1 MLNKSE
7 IYINEKVNKKAVANF
22 FGRNSHTEIH
32 TVKIIKDGETLVKIV
47 PKPYSCSDDMQVYS
61 LSKSFTAT
69 AVGMLVDDGVITVED
84 YICDIFS
91 DKIQKNHCENLD
103 KLKIKHLLSMNSG
116 HDRSYLEDSIGSEDM
131 LKEMLSKNIEFEPST
146 HFTYNNGAT
155 YILSEIVSKYTGMT
169 VFDFLYLRLFT
180 PLDMSIKKWDAYK
193 NGKSQG
199 AIGLYINVDDIAKM
213 GLLFLNKGK
222 WNGKQIISEKWVE
235 EASKF
240 HSDNSE
246 NGTRDWSCGYGYQF
260 WLNSFGGYRGDGA
273 LGQVMLI
280 LPKTNMVV
288 AVQAFINDM
297 QAEMDW
303 IAEFA
308 NNILGDFSDCDIDCE
323 KIIEEYY
330 PVKKCDKTIFE
341 KYSGIYL
348 CENNDFDITV
358 AKISVVNDDIVFS
371 FSDGTKIQNMFFGID
386 KWSESIVRMKNFRP
400 TLWSLVE
407 KNVENEIRF
416 ASHCYSEDGILK
428 VYIKFLDCPYN
439 LGLELRI
446 EENNINIYSEETKI
460 LTMKKQ

>member
-7 IYINEKVNKKAVANF
+7 IYINEKVNKKAVADF
-22 FGRNSHTEIH
+22 FDRNSHTEIH
-32 TVKIIKDGETLVKIV
+32 TVKIIKDGETLVKIA

-116 HDRSYLEDSIGSEDM
+116 HNCSPLEDSIGSEDM
-131 LKEMLSKNIEFEPST
+131 LKEMLSKNIEFEPFT
-146 HFTYNNGAT
+146 HFAYNNGAT

-169 VFDFLYLRLFT
+169 VFDFLYLRLFAS
-180 PLDMSIKKWDAYK
+180 LDMSIKKWDTYK
-193 NGKSQG
+193 SGKSQG

-213 GLLFLNKGK
+213 GLLFLNRGV
-222 WNGKQIISEKWVE
+222 WNGKQILSEKWVE
-235 EASKF
+235 EASQF

-308 NNILGDFSDCDIDCE
+308 NNILADSSDCDIDCE
-323 KIIEEYY
+323 KIIEDYY

-358 AKISVVNDDIVFS
+358 AKISVVNDDLVFS
-371 FSDGTKIQNMFFGID
+371 FSDGTKMQNMFFGID
-386 KWSESIVRMKNFRP
+386 KWNESVVRMKNFRP
-400 TLWSLVE
+400 TILALVE

-416 ASHCYSEDGILK
+416 ASHCYSEGGILK
-428 VYIKFLDCPYN
+428 VYIKFLDCPHN
-439 LGLELRI
+439 LSLELRI
-446 EENNINIYSEETKI
+446 EENNVNIYSEERKI